1 MASLLFL
8 YFPSTI
14 NWDTDC
20 LILEAEKGRELIT
33 DFNQKDKNKCCI
45 LIHICGIYKKDTD
58 EHIYNS
64 NRDTDIENRRV
75 TVEGEMNWEI
85 KIYIYTLPCVRN
97 KERKC

>member
-20 LILEAEKGRELIT
+20 LILEAEKVRELIT
-33 DFNQKDKNKCCI
+33 DFNQKEKNKCCI

-58 EHIYNS
+58 EHICNS
-64 NRDTDIENRRV
+64 NRDTDIENRCV

-85 KIYIYTLPCVRN
+85 KIYIYIHYHV
-97 KERKC
+97 